1 MQYLLIF
8 FERPSI
14 AKYSAIF
21 ITKSV
26 LRGGYK
32 DAIIILNI
40 RSSIGHLNNA
50 LGRSKGKSQ

>member
-21 ITKSV
+21 MTKSV
-26 LRGGYK
+26 LRGGDK
-32 DAIIILNI
+32 GAIIILNI
-40 RSSIGHLNNA
+40 KSSAGYLEKA
-50 LGRSKGKSQ
+50 R